1 MKELL
6 KVCQKKRKV
15 SLLWWSE
22 RLHVLYLGLTFEKLA
37 ELFKAIF
44 NQSWTQK
51 SPKSADAA
59 LCRGKGEN
67 DFQSPRKQIKFTRT
81 KH

>member
-1 MKELL
+1 MSVIVKSLPKEKLL
-6 KVCQKKRKV
+6 CDGPSDYSR
-15 SLLWWSE
+15 S
-22 RLHVLYLGLTFEKLA
+22 RGLTSEKLA
-37 ELFKAIF
+37 KLFKAIF
-44 NQSWTQK
+44 NQSGTQK
-51 SPKSADAA
+51 STKSADVA